1 MAARPA
7 ADRAGDAIART
18 PGRLLAFWQGL
29 APHQRGVAGA
39 VAGLVLLVVV
49 AGLAV
54 GVTLLVTSLT
64 RRADRL
70 LGVSR
75 GDDVG
80 VFPGDDGF

>member
-1 MAARPA
+1 MMTAW
-7 ADRAGDAIART
+7 
-18 PGRLLAFWQGL
+18 LLWGGL
-29 APHQRGVAGA
+29 GV
-39 VAGLVLLVVV
+39 LVV

>member
-1 MAARPA
+1 MMGYW
-7 ADRAGDAIART
+7 GDGMMTAW
-18 PGRLLAFWQGL
+18 LLWGGL
-29 APHQRGVAGA
+29 GV
-39 VAGLVLLVVV
+39 LVV